1 MITRCRG
8 ELQVDLTPS
17 MRSYRFGGGL
27 VNSIGIKTMTS
38 LQKTQL
44 RLSKVRERLNEIS
57 GLADDDVTAE
67 VRSEAEK
74 LHDEYG
80 ALEVKFRAGLAAESE
95 IEERASREFGDGE
108 SAEMRSLLH
117 RASVGGYLEHAING
131 SAVDGAEREL
141 NAALQV
147 RETGAVRIPWAALE
161 VRVDAVTDTG
171 ALGGG
176 TRQRPILQR
185 LFGRDIMAAMGVRI
199 DSVPDGMSEWPLLT
213 GGAAPAQVA
222 EKGKKDAA
230 AATFQTQALKPKRM
244 TGRYVW
250 TAEQTAQV
258 AGLEA
263 ALRKDLG
270 DSVRAQMSEQVI
282 AGDGN
287 APQVTGFLTRL
298 AAPQNPAAVA
308 GYADYAAMA
317 AAAVDGI
324 HAEMESEV
332 GVVLGVETY
341 QHAARQIQAG
351 SGDAATDAIKRRA
364 RACRASSFIPQAA
377 ANVQTALMHAGAD
390 EMRGD
395 SIAAMWPALEV
406 VRDIY
411 TGAAQGEVALTWIVL
426 WDCYTAF
433 RADAYKRVAF
443 KLA

>member
-1 MITRCRG
+1 
-8 ELQVDLTPS
+8 
-17 MRSYRFGGGL
+17 
-27 VNSIGIKTMTS
+27 MTS

-57 GLADDDVTAE
+57 GLAEDDVTAE

-80 ALEVKFRAGLAAESE
+80 ALEVKFRAAVAAADELE
-95 IEERASREFGDGE
+95 QRASREFGDGE
-108 SAEMRSLLH
+108 SAEMRALMT
-117 RASVGGYLEHAING
+117 RAQVAGYLEHAANG
-131 SAVDGAEREL
+131 SRVDGAESEL
-141 NAALQV
+141 NAALEI
-147 RETGAVRIPWAALE
+147 RDTGACRIPWAMLE
-161 VRVDAVTDTG
+161 SRADAVTDTG
-171 ALGGG
+171 ALGGA
-176 TRQRPILQR
+176 THRRPILQR
-185 LFGRDIMAAMGVRI
+185 LFGRDIIAALGVRI

-230 AATFQTQALKPKRM
+230 AATFQTQALKPLRM

-250 TAEQTAQV
+250 TVEQSAQV
-258 AGLEA
+258 GAGLEA
-263 ALRKDLG
+263 ALRSDLV
-270 DSVRAQMSEQVI
+270 SAVRAQMSEQVV

-298 AAPQNPAAVA
+298 AAPGNPAAVA

-317 AAAVDGI
+317 ADAVDGI

-332 GVVLGVETY
+332 GIVLGVETY
-341 QHAARQIQAG
+341 RHAAKQIQAG

-364 RACRASSFIPQAA
+364 RACRASSFIPAA
-377 ANVQTALMHAGAD
+377 AADIQTALMHAGGD
-390 EMRGD
+390 DMRGD

-406 VRDIY
+406 IRDPY
-411 TGAAQGEVALTWIVL
+411 SGAAQGTVALTTVTL
-426 WDCYTAF
+426 WNAYVAF
-433 RADAYKRVAF
+433 RSDAYKRVAF